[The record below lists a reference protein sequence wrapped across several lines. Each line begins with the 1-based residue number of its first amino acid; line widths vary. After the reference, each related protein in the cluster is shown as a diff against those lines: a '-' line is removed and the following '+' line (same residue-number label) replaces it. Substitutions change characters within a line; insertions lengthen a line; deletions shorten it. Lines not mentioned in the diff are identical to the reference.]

1 MTMPR
6 WCRNACSMRIGDRDW
21 LFRQCR
27 RIAEALDKGE
37 IALAQIYGLYIP
49 ISELDD
55 RQLKRLAYSPFA
67 KVGFDPDEPRVP
79 KGDPHG
85 GEWTTGVGGGA
96 GGTDDGA
103 SPPHEVQIAS
113 LADVPTSS
121 DSANGDGPSE
131 STDGPPVKWEIVPRH
146 DAAPGNARPAD
157 TTDTDPSSSGT
168 FGFDFPIAPISSGPS
183 GGALPTEQAGPSEDR
198 PS

>member
-1 MTMPR
+1 MFDNIRQLYPR
-6 WCRNACSMRIGDRDW
+6 GAASRGICVDADGAMLGPDQVLVRRSSQGYRGIARDDAAVLQKCLLDADRDRDW
-21 LFRQCR
+21 LFQQCR

-103 SPPHEVQIAS
+103 SPPEVQIAS

-131 STDGPPVKWEIVPRH
+131 STDGPPREMGDRSAPRC
-146 DAAPGNARPAD
+146 GARQCSA
-157 TTDTDPSSSGT
+157 S
-168 FGFDFPIAPISSGPS
+168 
-183 GGALPTEQAGPSEDR
+183 
-198 PS
+198 